1 VHAFEGGARFRLEPV
16 NGFQPGARYRFRYL
30 PPHGSNWRY
39 PDQMSVMIDNAA
51 AFTKG
56 RYAIEAAPR
65 PMHRVVIVPTSAGS
79 CVEPTPAIVQEFTY
93 AVPPSLAAYRD
104 VLAYEA
110 ETSFE
115 AWTVSKAGYADDW
128 SKAPSLY
135 VETGMSLGRGFS
147 QEYTARNNAV
157 IAACGARWPRVRL
170 NAAVRFPE
178 VDEQFYRTGPIEF
191 DLNRNVDGQCSRLEA
206 LLQTIG
212 AADPERVLAE
222 RCRVPFIRERPL
234 RSIDIDEWER
244 SLQFFFGMSPTC
256 NLVALAY
263 LWRTGQFD
271 MQAQTLSRLGT
282 ALTQGL
288 GWAEPEHVD
297 EAVHALA
304 YLVDQL
310 PPGTHAQAA
319 RQLLTPMQPML
330 VFLLAQGHPQYP
342 ADLVSLLI
350 SSGSLPP
357 RVQRKLEAIAQGQTP
372 AAYHARMVLAAGR
385 N

>member
-1 VHAFEGGARFRLEPV
+1 
-16 NGFQPGARYRFRYL
+16 
-30 PPHGSNWRY
+30 
-39 PDQMSVMIDNAA
+39 
-51 AFTKG
+51 
-56 RYAIEAAPR
+56 
-65 PMHRVVIVPTSAGS
+65 
-79 CVEPTPAIVQEFTY
+79 VEPAPAIVQEFTY
-93 AVPPSLAAYRD
+93 AVPPSLGRYRD
-104 VLAYEA
+104 ALDYEA
-110 ETSFE
+110 GTSFE
-115 AWTVSKAGYADDW
+115 GAAVSKLGYADDW
-128 SKAPSLY
+128 SKAPGLY
-135 VETGMSLGRGFS
+135 VEAGMSLGRGFS

-191 DLNRNVDGQCSRLEA
+191 DLNLNVDGQCGRLEA

-212 AADPERVLAE
+212 AADPERVLGE
-222 RCRVPFIRERPL
+222 RCRVPFIRDRPL
-234 RSIDIDEWER
+234 RSIDIEEWER

-288 GWAEPEHVD
+288 GSAEPEHVD
-297 EAVHALA
+297 ETVHALA

-310 PPGTHAQAA
+310 PPSTHAQSA
-319 RQLLTPMQPML
+319 RQLLAPMQPML
-330 VFLLAQGHPQYP
+330 VYLLAQADLPHPD
-342 ADLVSLLI
+342 DLVSLLI
-350 SSGSLPP
+350 SSGSRTPI
-357 RVQRKLEAIAQGQTP
+357 VKRKLEAIAQGQTA
-372 AAYHARMVLAAGR
+372 AAYHARMVLAGGP